1 MAGITD
7 MRKKIAKNTNL
18 KEKEVKKVLDTFFC
32 EVMGSV
38 NKGEKVAIKE
48 FGTFTRRVQKAK
60 KARNPRTKAVINVP
74 EKKKFVFKPARK
86 NKYL

>member
-7 MRKKIAKNTNL
+7 MRKKIAKSTSL
-18 KEKEVKKVLDTFFC
+18 REKDVKKVLDTFFS
-32 EVMGSV
+32 EVMSSV

-60 KARNPRTKAVINVP
+60 KAKNPRTKAVINVP